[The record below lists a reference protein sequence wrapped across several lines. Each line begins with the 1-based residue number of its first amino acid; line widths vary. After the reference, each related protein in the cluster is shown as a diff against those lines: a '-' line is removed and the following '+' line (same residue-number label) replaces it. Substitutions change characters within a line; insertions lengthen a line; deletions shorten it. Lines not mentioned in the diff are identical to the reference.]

1 MTTPVAPLYMPPFDE
16 FVAWLR
22 ATPDRVFPAKQE
34 GNNYIGCVC
43 PVGVYARQHNAGE
56 HVGVSHSLLFRV
68 CGNDTKGYVPID
80 GRYHSVITAIDI
92 YTNFMSRS
100 VVAKELLE
108 MLDKEQLL

>member
-34 GNNYIGCVC
+34 GNKYIGSVC
-43 PVGVYARQHNAGE
+43 PVGVYARQHNVGK
-56 HVGVSHSLLFRV
+56 HVGVSHSILLRV
-68 CGNDTKGYVPID
+68 CGDSTQGYAPID
-80 GRYHSVITAIDI
+80 SRYHSVITAIDI
-92 YTNFMSRS
+92 YTGFMSRS